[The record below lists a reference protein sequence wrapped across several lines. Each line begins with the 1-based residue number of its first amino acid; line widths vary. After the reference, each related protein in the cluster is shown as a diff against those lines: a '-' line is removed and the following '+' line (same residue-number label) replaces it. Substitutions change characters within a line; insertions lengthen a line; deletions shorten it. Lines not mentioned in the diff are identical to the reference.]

1 MHRLVLCALLVGCV
15 GDVGGTSGDDMPG
28 GGGGG
33 GGGGDGS
40 GGGGGGTAPAP
51 TRLVAVPDA
60 GHDLGVRAD
69 ATFAAMAVTELL
81 ALLGGAAAAERAHG
95 RLR

>member
-1 MHRLVLCALLVGCV
+1 MR
-15 GDVGGTSGDDMPG
+15 GTRDPFGRVDEIDEARGLM
-28 GGGGG
+28 
-33 GGGGDGS
+33 
-40 GGGGGGTAPAP
+40 PAP